1 MTAISDFDD
10 YCSKFQDH
18 IEGYLMIVKRRRM
31 NTLDSYR
38 FAVWC
43 FHGNSERIDTILSLE
58 KHSKIDNY
66 DIDSNPQTWAD
77 ALLYLYK
84 FNHLEPPRTA
94 QND

>member
-10 YCSKFQDH
+10 YCAKFQDH

-38 FAVWC
+38 FVIWC
-43 FHGNSERIDTILSLE
+43 FHGNSERIDMMLSLE
-58 KHSKIDNY
+58 NHPNIDDY
-66 DIDSNPQTWAD
+66 HTDSDPQAWAN

-84 FNHLEPPRTA
+84 CNYLEPPRTV
-94 QND
+94 QNN